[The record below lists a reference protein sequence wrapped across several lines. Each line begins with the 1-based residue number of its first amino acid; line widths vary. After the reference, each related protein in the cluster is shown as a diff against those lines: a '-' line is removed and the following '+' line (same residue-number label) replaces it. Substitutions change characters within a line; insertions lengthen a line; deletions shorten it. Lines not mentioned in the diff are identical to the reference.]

1 MVFRSVQSIQG
12 ISKFCISDVS
22 TGIYCILCF
31 YKCLISIRPNTF
43 CWLIISLIRTINI
56 ALGFA
61 GVILAVEFTLYKLL
75 PIQSNLSIL
84 KCVNLF
90 CFVDPTTEVAKYH
103 NLNFLNIVINRFW
116 LIFYSLIAFILIFGL
131 ITVLVS
137 AFKYPESNGN
147 KLTNLLNKFFKN

>member
-1 MVFRSVQSIQG
+1 MLLKRKIFTCNQANRNSDGKCFSVYCYCIYHFIYYIFLLYGGIGDVFRSVQSIQEFQNFVFPMSVLG
-12 ISKFCISDVS
+12 FIAFYVFISALSQFVL
-22 TGIYCILCF
+22 ILF
-31 YKCLISIRPNTF
+31 V
-43 CWLIISLIRTINI
+43 WLIISLIRTINI

-103 NLNFLNIVINRFW
+103 NLNF
-116 LIFYSLIAFILIFGL
+116 
-131 ITVLVS
+131 
-137 AFKYPESNGN
+137 
-147 KLTNLLNKFFKN
+147 